1 MQAVARLE
9 AALTRLEAAVQ
20 LRAGADRSVEA
31 LLDDRA
37 RLERDRADLAAR
49 LDAAEARVK
58 RLREANQEVANRL
71 VAVMERVRRIDPGAA
86 RQEGEL

>member
-1 MQAVARLE
+1 MARLE

-31 LLDDRA
+31 LRDDRA
-37 RLERDRADLAAR
+37 RLEQDRAELAAR

-58 RLREANQEVANRL
+58 RLRDANKEVANRL
-71 VAVMERVRRIDPGAA
+71 VAVMERVRRIDQGAA
-86 RQEGEL
+86 GREGDL